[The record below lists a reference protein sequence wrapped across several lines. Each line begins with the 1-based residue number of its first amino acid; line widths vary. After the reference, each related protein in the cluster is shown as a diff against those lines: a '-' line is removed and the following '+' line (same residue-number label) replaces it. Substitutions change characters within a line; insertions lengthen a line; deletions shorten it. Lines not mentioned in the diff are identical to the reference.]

1 MNSTLQFYGYHVWS
15 NDRIFSHLKE
25 LPKDIYTQEIQSVFP
40 SISDV
45 IVHIFLTDVTWFGVI
60 SGNSFEE
67 IVENVSKMREK
78 TNGKSMEE
86 MEKMYSQ
93 LTEKYH
99 AFFTAQEDLNRPMS
113 VEHPQFGKLNTQL
126 SELVQHV
133 VNHGTYHRGNI
144 TAMLR
149 QLGHKGASTD
159 YVFYLYEQR
168 Q

>member
-1 MNSTLQFYGYHVWS
+1 MNSTLQIYGYHTWS
-15 NDRIFSHLKE
+15 NDRIFSHLKK
-25 LPKDIYTQEIQSVFP
+25 LPNDIYTQEIQSVFP

-60 SGNSFEE
+60 TGDSFEE
-67 IVENVSKMREK
+67 IMENVTEMRKK
-78 TNGKSMEE
+78 TYGKSIEE
-86 MEKMYSQ
+86 MEKMYSE
-93 LTEKYH
+93 LKKKYH
-99 AFFTAQEDLNRPMS
+99 SFFRTQGDSNHPMS
-113 VEHPQFGKLNTQL
+113 VEHPHFGKLNTQL

>member
-1 MNSTLQFYGYHVWS
+1 MNSTLQFYGYHTWS
-15 NDRIFSHLKE
+15 NNRIFSHLKE
-25 LPKDIYTQEIQSVFP
+25 LPNDIYTQEIQSVFP

-60 SGNSFEE
+60 SGDSFEE
-67 IVENVSKMREK
+67 ITENVTEMREK

-86 MEKMYSQ
+86 MEKMYTQ
-93 LTEKYH
+93 LTKKYH
-99 AFFTAQEDLNRPMS
+99 AFFAAHEDLNCPMS
-113 VEHPQFGKLNTQL
+113 VEHPHFGKLNTHL